1 VNVAWVNSEVQVN
14 KEEDIMKGKVIWY
27 KEILATLRS
36 KEMSALENGTPLNA
50 KLKKQLKKLN
60 MWYIVDLNKDNKKKI
75 NFIGGK

>member
-60 MWYIVDLNKDNKKKI
+60 MWYIVDLNRENKKKI
-75 NFIGGK
+75 NFIRGK

>member
-1 VNVAWVNSEVQVN
+1 
-14 KEEDIMKGKVIWY
+14 MKGKVIWY

-60 MWYIVDLNKDNKKKI
+60 MWYIVDLNKDNKNKI

>member
-1 VNVAWVNSEVQVN
+1 
-14 KEEDIMKGKVIWY
+14 MKGKVIWY

>member
-1 VNVAWVNSEVQVN
+1 
-14 KEEDIMKGKVIWY
+14 MKGKVIWY

-60 MWYIVDLNKDNKKKI
+60 MWYIVDLNRKNKKKI

>member
-1 VNVAWVNSEVQVN
+1 MAWVNSEVQVN

-60 MWYIVDLNKDNKKKI
+60 MWYIVDLNRENKKKI
-75 NFIGGK
+75 NFIRGK

>member
-1 VNVAWVNSEVQVN
+1 MNVAWVNSEVQVN

-60 MWYIVDLNKDNKKKI
+60 MWYIVDLNRENKKKI
-75 NFIGGK
+75 NFIRGK